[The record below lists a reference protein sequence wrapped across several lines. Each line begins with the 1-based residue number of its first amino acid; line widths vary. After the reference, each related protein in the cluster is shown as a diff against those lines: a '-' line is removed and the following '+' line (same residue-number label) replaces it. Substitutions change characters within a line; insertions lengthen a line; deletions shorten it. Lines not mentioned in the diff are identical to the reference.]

1 MECLGGSFR
10 LAGGDIFNL
19 GRGFVAV
26 MLEMEVE
33 DLEWEVGV
41 AVRLV

>member
-19 GRGFVAV
+19 CRGFVAV
-26 MLEMEVE
+26 MLEMEVD
-33 DLEWEVGV
+33 DLELEVGV